1 MINKDRD
8 KIIYESEWISLVCRD
23 GWYEFAHNKKSN
35 GLGITVVV
43 YDFSNPTDQKIL
55 ARWEKTICHDPQHS
69 HYSPKDYN
77 LFLTSITGQIDK
89 KGKSPK
95 EIVLQ
100 ELLEEAGIVASLDEL
115 EELGTCYP
123 SKGSDSLYYL
133 FAVNGSGKQ
142 LGVIKGDGTK
152 GEEGSYVEW
161 MPAHKVIDNVN
172 CPMVGLA
179 YVRLLNKKLLEGFF
193 NFA

>member
-8 KIIYESEWISLVCRD
+8 KILFESEWISVIKRD
-23 GWYEFAHNKKSN
+23 SWYEFSHSKKSN
-35 GLGITVVV
+35 GMGVVVLV
-43 YDFSNPTDQKIL
+43 YDFNNPSDQKLL
-55 ARWEKTICHDPQHS
+55 ARWEKTICHDPKFS
-69 HYSPKDYN
+69 FCNPKDYN

-89 KGKSPK
+89 RDKSPQ

-100 ELLEEAGIVASLDEL
+100 ELLEEAGIVAALDEL

-123 SKGSDSLYYL
+123 SKGSDSLYYIYAL
-133 FAVNGSGKQ
+133 NGSDKQ
-142 LGVIKGDGTK
+142 LGYIKGDGSK
-152 GEEGSYVEW
+152 GEEGAYVEW
-161 MPAHKVIDNVN
+161 MSAHKLIDNVN